1 MQCADVQICRLIHA
15 FAHLHICKYA
25 NQNIMAITNNRL
37 TTEQFENNFADIRP
51 PFENKTAAVVEAN
64 RCLFCYDAPCT
75 KSCPTSI
82 NIPKFIKQI
91 STDNVK
97 GSAHTIFE
105 ANIMGA
111 GCSKVCPVEKLC
123 EGACVYNLLEEEP
136 IQIARLQQYS
146 TMMAMEKDWQLFD
159 RKASIGKKVAIV
171 GAGPAG
177 LSCAHA
183 LSREG
188 VDVTLFE
195 KENKG
200 GGLMTYGIAAY
211 KVTPQ
216 FCEDEVNYIT
226 SIGGIEIKYNQELG
240 KNISLAELQKNFDA
254 VYLGIGVGVAR
265 QLDIPGEEMEG
276 VVDAI
281 KFIYDIRDKGYPAIP
296 VGDKV
301 AVIGMGM
308 TAIDAATQAKR
319 LGAKEVTMVYRRT
332 EAEKPCT
339 EYEMNIARLD
349 GCEIIWLA
357 APKQVKSEKG
367 KVKSLVCYKMSLG
380 EPDSS
385 GRRSPVNTGETFE
398 LEVDMIIKA
407 AGQVPFEE
415 LVGELK
421 IKNVKGKIVIDNNCA
436 TNIKGVY
443 AGGDAVNG
451 GKEVVDAV
459 QAGKDGAAAILKYIN
474 NL

>member
-1 MQCADVQICRLIHA
+1 
-15 FAHLHICKYA
+15 
-25 NQNIMAITNNRL
+25 MAIINNRL
-37 TTEQFENNFADIRP
+37 TSEQYEQNFSDIHP
-51 PFENKTAAVVEAN
+51 PFENKTAAQVEAN

-75 KSCPTSI
+75 KSCPTGI
-82 NIPKFIKQI
+82 NVPKFIKQI
-91 STDNVK
+91 STDNIK
-97 GSAHTIFE
+97 GSAHTIYIS
-105 ANIMGA
+105 NIMGA

-123 EGACVYNLLEEEP
+123 EGACVYNLLEEEAIP
-136 IQIARLQQYS
+136 IARLQRYA
-146 TMMAMEKDWQLFD
+146 TEKAMENNWQLFE
-159 RKASIGKKVAIV
+159 RKPSTGKKVAVI

-177 LSCAHA
+177 LSCAHV

-188 VDVTLFE
+188 VDVTIYE
-195 KENKG
+195 KESKG

-240 KNISLAELQKNFDA
+240 KNLPAGRQGVSLADLQKNYDA

-265 QLDIPGEEMEG
+265 QLDIPGEELDG

-281 KFIYDIRDKGYPAIP
+281 SFIYDLRAKGYPAVP

-319 LGAKEVTMVYRRT
+319 LGAKEVTLVYRRT
-332 EAEKPCT
+332 ENEKPCT
-339 EYEMNIARLD
+339 QVELDIAKLD

-357 APKQVKSEKG
+357 APKEVKGNARPDDPRLNDSVGQAVGRG
-367 KVKSLVCYKMSLG
+367 KVTQLVCSIMKLG
-380 EPDSS
+380 EPDTS
-385 GRRSPVNTGETFE
+385 GRRSPVDTGET
-398 LEVDMIIKA
+398 LTLDVDMVIKA

-415 LVGELK
+415 LV
-421 IKNVKGKIVIDNNCA
+421 KNSGINNKNGKIIIDSNCA
-436 TNIKGVY
+436 TNIRGVF

-459 QAGKDGAAAILKYIN
+459 QAGKDGAKAILEYIKD
-474 NL
+474 LT

>member
-1 MQCADVQICRLIHA
+1 
-15 FAHLHICKYA
+15 
-25 NQNIMAITNNRL
+25 MAIQNNRL
-37 TTEQFENNFADIRP
+37 TSEQYEQNFADIRP

-64 RCLFCYDAPCT
+64 RCIFCYDAPCT
-75 KSCPTSI
+75 KSCPTHI
-82 NIPKFIKQI
+82 DVPKFIKQI
-91 STDNVK
+91 TTDNVK
-97 GSAHTIFE
+97 GSAHTILSS
-105 ANIMGA
+105 NIMGA

-123 EGACVYNLLEEEP
+123 EGACVFNLLEEEP

-146 TMMAMEKDWQLFD
+146 TAKALEKNWQLFE
-159 RKASIGKKVAIV
+159 RKPSVGKKVAIV

-177 LSCAHA
+177 LSCAHV

-188 VDVTLFE
+188 IDVTIFE
-195 KENKG
+195 KEAKG

-226 SIGGIEIKYNQELG
+226 AIGGIEIKYNQELG
-240 KNISLAELQKNFDA
+240 KDISLKQLKKEYDA

-265 QLDIPGEEMEG
+265 QLDIKGEKLEG

-281 KFIYDIRDKGYPAIP
+281 QFIYDIRDKGYPSVP

-319 LGAKEVTMVYRRT
+319 LGAKEVTMIYRRT
-332 EAEKPCT
+332 QDEMPCT
-339 EYEMNIARLD
+339 EFELNIAKLD

-357 APKQVKSEKG
+357 SPIKVKGSWG
-367 KVKSLVCYKMSLG
+367 KVKQLVCSKMKLG
-380 EPDSS
+380 EPDAS
-385 GRRSPVNTGETFE
+385 GRRTPVDTGETFT
-398 LEVDMIIKA
+398 LDVDMVIKA
-407 AGQVPFEE
+407 AGQVPFEK
-415 LVGELK
+415 LMNKVK
-421 IKNVKGKIVIDNNCA
+421 IQNSKGKIVIDDNCS
-436 TNIKGVY
+436 TNIKGVF

-459 QAGKDGAAAILKYIN
+459 EDGKRGAVAILKFIGVKN
-474 NL
+474 

>member
-1 MQCADVQICRLIHA
+1 
-15 FAHLHICKYA
+15 
-25 NQNIMAITNNRL
+25 MAIINNRL
-37 TTEQFENNFADIRP
+37 SKGQYEQNFADIHP
-51 PFENKTAAVVEAN
+51 PFENITAAQVEAN

-82 NIPKFIKQI
+82 DVPKFIKQI
-91 STDNVK
+91 STDNIK
-97 GSAHTIFE
+97 GSAHTIFSS
-105 ANIMGA
+105 NIMGA
-111 GCSKVCPVEKLC
+111 GCAKVCPVEKLC
-123 EGACVYNLLEEEP
+123 EGSCVFNLLNEP
-136 IQIARLQQYS
+136 PIHIAKLQRYS
-146 TMMAMEKDWQLFD
+146 TEKAMENNWQLFK
-159 RKASIGKKVAIV
+159 RKTLPNPPSGDGGGIKVAIV

-177 LSCAHA
+177 LSCAHV

-188 VDVTLFE
+188 IDVTIFE
-195 KENKG
+195 KESKG

-240 KNISLAELQKNFDA
+240 KDFPLAKLKKEFDA

-265 QLDIPGEEMEG
+265 QLDIPGEKLEG

-281 KFIYDIRDKGYPAIP
+281 KFIYDIRDKGYPSVP

-319 LGAKEVTMVYRRT
+319 LGAKEVTMLYRRT
-332 EAEKPCT
+332 QEEMPCT
-339 EYEMNIARLD
+339 EVELNIAKQD
-349 GCEIIWLA
+349 GFKIIWLA
-357 APKQVKSEKG
+357 SPVKIKG
-367 KVKSLVCYKMSLG
+367 SQKKVKQLVCSVMKLG

-385 GRRSPVNTGETFE
+385 GRRSPVDTGETFT
-398 LEVDMIIKA
+398 LDVDMVIKA
-407 AGQVPFEE
+407 AGQVPFE
-415 LVGELK
+415 
-421 IKNVKGKIVIDNNCA
+421 KIVKKYKLENKNGKLVIDKNCA
-436 TNIKGVY
+436 TNIKGVF

-459 QAGKDGAAAILKYIN
+459 QAGKDGAAAILNYFKF
-474 NL
+474 